1 VVGQADTADTPGF
14 LEIVGKPGILI
25 APGNAG
31 AHGDED
37 YFRIVRCDGVK
48 IDFDFS
54 IGGGVV
60 SGEVYS
66 EGEVGVGHGESVVM
80 MMVLCIILYIFIN
93 LIKY

>member
-1 VVGQADTADTPGF
+1 
-14 LEIVGKPGILI
+14 
-25 APGNAG
+25 
-31 AHGDED
+31 
-37 YFRIVRCDGVK
+37 VRCDGVK

-80 MMVLCIILYIFIN
+80 TMVLCIILYIFIN